1 MAALITVLLLA
12 LIALPIILWVHY
24 AKRKEAR
31 AQEQLKALAEEMG
44 WQYLGSAAPPM
55 AGGNYSLLRRH
66 EGNQSGFSHL
76 MQGELEGQPGVL
88 FVYTYQIE
96 IPDPESA
103 SGSVMKYTSQTVA
116 GFQFPQSDLPPFHLA
131 AQNALHRLSE
141 RLHKTDI
148 ELSSELSKL
157 YQLQGEDAG
166 AVRAFFTPA
175 RQQWIAQSQFRPQVD
190 GAGQW
195 LLIYQAGKII
205 PADQLCDWLRQ
216 AAAWARQLAP
226 AQATGQAAH

>member
-1 MAALITVLLLA
+1 MAIFITVLLFA
-12 LIALPIILWVHY
+12 LIAGLLILWARH
-24 AKRKEAR
+24 AKRQEAR
-31 AQEQLKALAEEMG
+31 AREQMKALAAAMG
-44 WQYLGSAAPPM
+44 WQYLGGVAPPM

-66 EGNQSGFSHL
+66 AGNQPGFSHL
-76 MQGELEGQPGVL
+76 MQGELEGLPGVL
-88 FVYTYQIE
+88 FVYTYQTE

-103 SGSVMKYTSQTVA
+103 SGSVTKYTSQTVV
-116 GFQFPQSDLPPFHLA
+116 GFQFPQADLPPFHLA
-131 AQNALHRLSE
+131 AQNKLHRLSE

-148 ELSSELSKL
+148 ELSPELSQL

-195 LLIYQAGKII
+195 LLIYQAGKKI
-205 PADQLCDWLRQ
+205 PAGQLRDWVRQ
-216 AAAWARQLAP
+216 AADWARQLAP
-226 AQATGQAAH
+226 AQAAGQTQH